1 MRNFLFLSGILL
13 LLSINVNG
21 QDEKLKA
28 NYIYNIVKYI
38 NWPESYQTGDFVIG
52 VLGSS
57 KVTPELKKI
66 AATKKV
72 TSQKISVIEFNSTDE
87 ISKCNVL
94 FINDLSSGLI
104 KVVATKL
111 GYSPTLIIGESR
123 GLATMGAG
131 INFVAKGDALGFE
144 INEISIRQKGLQVDS
159 KLKALAL

>member
-1 MRNFLFLSGILL
+1 MRNFLFLSSILL

-21 QDEKLKA
+21 QEEKLKA
-28 NYIYNIVKYI
+28 NYIFNIVKYI

-57 KVTPELKKI
+57 KVTTELRKI
-66 AATKKV
+66 ATTKKV
-72 TSQKISVIEFNSTDE
+72 SSQNISVIEFNSTAD

-94 FINDLSSGLI
+94 FITDLSSGLI
-104 KVVATKL
+104 KVVVAKL

-131 INFVAKGDALGFE
+131 INFVVKGDALGFE
-144 INEISIRQKGLQVDS
+144 INEISIKQKGLQVDS
-159 KLKALAL
+159 KLKGLAL